1 MNTTSFDITERT
13 RRIVGFQI
21 LAAVVIAAGF
31 FLGVGEVEGRSAFYG
46 GLVAVTL
53 TVMLSRGVKRAE
65 ATAAQDLKKSMIIL
79 YMGAAQRFLMALA
92 AFALGLAVLKLEP
105 LAVFVGFAAAQ
116 FSYLFNARSMAQSKR
131 GV

>member
-1 MNTTSFDITERT
+1 MSTNSFDITERT

-21 LAAVVIAAGF
+21 LAAVVIGIGF
-31 FLGVGEVEGRSAFYG
+31 FLGVGEAEGRSAFYG
-46 GLVAVTL
+46 GLVAVVL

-65 ATAAQDLKKSMIIL
+65 ATAAQDLKRSMIIL
-79 YMGAAQRFLMALA
+79 YMGAAQRFLIALA

-116 FSYLFNARSMAQSKR
+116 FSYLFNARGMAQSKR